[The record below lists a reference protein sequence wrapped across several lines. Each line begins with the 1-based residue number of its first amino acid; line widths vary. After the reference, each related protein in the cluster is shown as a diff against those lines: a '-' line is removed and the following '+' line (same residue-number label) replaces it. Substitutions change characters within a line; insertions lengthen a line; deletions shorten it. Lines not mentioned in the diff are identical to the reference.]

1 MPEISIQDKA
11 KRAAGFKAADLIQDG
26 MTLGLGTGT
35 TISYFIAR
43 LIERCQEGLKVAA
56 IATSNYSATLAL
68 KGNIPLLS
76 NDSITKIDLAVD
88 GADEIDPKKRMIKGG
103 GGALLREKITGYMA
117 DEMMIIVDETK
128 CVEKLGTFPLA
139 LEIAPFGYAA
149 TLEHLKN
156 AGYTP
161 TLRKGT
167 TFAFFLTDNGNYI
180 VDLHFKDLIDCPE
193 ELDQKLHAIPGI
205 LETGLFLN
213 LAKKVIV
220 GYPDGMTTI
229 LK

>member
-1 MPEISIQDKA
+1 MPDSSIQDKA
-11 KRAAGFKAADLIQDG
+11 KKAAGYAAADFIQDG

-35 TISYFIAR
+35 TITYFITR

-88 GADEIDPKKRMIKGG
+88 GADEIDPQKRMIKGG
-103 GGALLREKITGYMA
+103 GGALLREKITAYMA
-117 DEMMIIVDETK
+117 DEMMIIVDESK
-128 CVEKLGTFPLA
+128 CVEKLGAFPLA
-139 LEIAPFGYAA
+139 IEIAPFGYAA
-149 TLEHLKN
+149 TLEHLKK
-156 AGYTP
+156 AGFYP
-161 TLRKGT
+161 ILRTGT

-180 VDLHFKDLIDCPE
+180 ADLHFQDFIQNPE
-193 ELDQKLHAIPGI
+193 ELDQKLHSIPGI

-220 GYPDGMTTI
+220 GYPNGKTTI